1 MKFSRFLIFM
11 LCAIVLAS
19 AANVGLAQWAKTA
32 AYAQFGWWAIILL
45 ALLSTILYFL
55 GLKALKSKDKV
66 RFSQVFLGGT
76 VAKMLLSALYIM
88 VYAKISSPESGYFL
102 LPFFCAY
109 VIFTVFESY
118 IMIQLGKSN

>member
-1 MKFSRFLIFM
+1 MKFSRFLVLMVSATI
-11 LCAIVLAS
+11 LAS
-19 AANVGLAQWAKTA
+19 AANVGFAQWAKTA
-32 AYAQFGWWAIILL
+32 TYTTFGWGAIILL
-45 ALLSTILYFL
+45 AIFSTILYFL
-55 GLKALKSKDKV
+55 GLKALKSTDKV

-109 VIFTVFESY
+109 LIFTVFESY